1 MSDFR
6 DFLPTLFDLYRQLT
20 KLKTSVQYQRV
31 RASGSNHAEV
41 SFQKGRLESFHL
53 WDDLT
58 VDLFVAEK
66 KNTQWGISSETCA
79 DFSAMTE
86 WNDYVT
92 RRLST
97 AASGNDPRPPF
108 AENPV
113 IEECP
118 AYLLHY
124 DPEIAQML
132 SPVIFHRIYQ
142 TTKNILQKGFVFDCH
157 AHWSHGGISWQNQP
171 LPFCWVDSNAFYF
184 APQTQIDE
192 TITIWHPDY
201 PQLKRTL
208 ISSVYRLSDTMHLD
222 DLCDELISVQN
233 SPFYAWNRKNIDH
246 IVLMPGAAAK
256 LLGAFLNESL
266 QSPETLKVSA
276 SHLSSFLVLMDTPD
290 APVFGRSYLVDAN
303 GHLAKSIVMVQGSQ
317 AEEIPSSQNG
327 HAPASE
333 NDSLQVYCP
342 MLAAA
347 QADDEEIEIT
357 PQKISEA
364 MAGRILIVED
374 IRVVTLGP
382 KERHVLFPK
391 GGVLYREGRCLGYVA
406 PIAAPMDLHS
416 LIKSAHPVGK
426 PVRIGGLA
434 TCALEFA
441 P

>member
-20 KLKTSVQYQRV
+20 KQKTSVQYQRV
-31 RASGSNHAEV
+31 RAFGSNHAEV
-41 SFQKGRLESFHL
+41 SFQNGRVDAFHL
-53 WDDLT
+53 WDDLA
-58 VDLFVAEK
+58 VELFVSEK
-66 KNTQWGISSETCA
+66 KSAKWAFSTETCP
-79 DFSAMTE
+79 DFSAISE
-86 WNDYVT
+86 WNDYVS

-97 AASGNDPRPPF
+97 AVLGNDPRPPF
-108 AENPV
+108 ADNPV
-113 IEECP
+113 IEERP

-142 TTKNILQKGFVFDCH
+142 TTKNILQKGFLFDCH
-157 AHWSHGGISWQNQP
+157 VHWSHGGISWMRQP
-171 LPFCWVDSNAFYF
+171 LLFCWVDANAFYF

-201 PQLKRTL
+201 PLFKRTL
-208 ISSVYRLSDTMHLD
+208 ISSVYRLSDTMNLENLCE
-222 DLCDELISVQN
+222 DLLSVQGT
-233 SPFYAWNRKNIDH
+233 PFYAWNRKNVDH
-246 IVLMPGAAAK
+246 VVLMPGAAAK
-256 LLGAFLNESL
+256 LLIAFLNECL
-266 QSPETLKVSA
+266 QSAETFKA
-276 SHLSSFLVLMDTPD
+276 YAAHLSSFLVLMDTPD

-303 GHLAKSIVMVQGSQ
+303 GHLVKSILMMQASQ

-327 HAPASE
+327 HAAAAESDP
-333 NDSLQVYCP
+333 LQVYCP

-347 QADDEEIEIT
+347 QADNEEIELS
-357 PQKISEA
+357 PEKISEM

-382 KERHVLFPK
+382 KETHVLFPK
-391 GGVLYREGRCLGYVA
+391 GGVLYREGRCLGHVA
-406 PIAAPMDLHS
+406 PMTHPMDLYS
-416 LIKSAHPVGK
+416 LLKSARPIGK